1 MITTEQAEHFAQ
13 EWIAAWNSQDLERIL
28 SHYTDDFTIETP
40 MAVKLL
46 PETKGVVRGKDAV
59 GKYWAVGLQNNPD
72 LVFELHKVM
81 VGVNGITIY
90 YTNTTRGKQ
99 VAEVLWLN
107 DAGKAYKC
115 CVYYS

>member
-1 MITTEQAEHFAQ
+1 MISTEQAEHFAQ
-13 EWIAAWNSQDLERIL
+13 EWIAAWNSHDLDSIL

-40 MAVKLL
+40 MAALL
-46 PETKGVVRGKDAV
+46 VPESKGIVEGKDAV
-59 GKYWAVGLQNNPD
+59 RKYWTIGLQNNSD
-72 LVFELHKVM
+72 LVFELQKVLI
-81 VGVNGITIY
+81 GVQGITIY
-90 YTNTTRGKQ
+90 YTNTSRNRQ